1 MNDDELERRLHDEL
15 HRRVVAPDAPER
27 LYGSVGRL
35 GLDELTPVRGLRPS
49 FGRSGPGLGAPDRG
63 ASRGYALR
71 RGARLFG
78 GLATAACVV
87 ALLAVGLSWRSS
99 HGTSALGGGP
109 SSSAEDS
116 EVATALPTPTPVPT
130 ASPSHFP
137 AWSGGAGYV
146 QFFGRL
152 DAEFGYAVAAHEPY
166 PSFTSGANP
175 MTLYVTY
182 DDGASWVDRAP
193 AGDEY
198 AQYMNLHFADPLN
211 AWFIE
216 DEQTGSA
223 PVTGDSLSNHWI
235 VRTSDG
241 GVTWT
246 RHAIPAPSIYM
257 LGNLTMDDGQH
268 GLVSLMSWDQSEPTY
283 GALPGSASAGAT
295 PLLRSRPALA
305 MTGPARTVLNQ
316 LWGTSDGGA
325 TWTKLMDVRADST
338 FPEFPTMTSANEA
351 WALVSTDTGAADFQH
366 STDGGRTWES
376 AALPLPQG
384 LDACWWVQPAPT
396 GSGNELSLGGMAGTT
411 SDGIHEPSWDW
422 VTWVSHDGGGT
433 WAMSSATPLGHG
445 YSAGPVSTAGRF
457 MGLASSSSPTSTT
470 YFDVETPGSLAFL
483 DASKACKRSGGNLN
497 WANMVSA
504 DDAWVLC
511 TYQDKSVSLE
521 VHAYAYSTT
530 DGGLTWTP
538 MMGAP

>member
-1 MNDDELERRLHDEL
+1 MNDDEMERRLRDEL
-15 HRRVVAPDAPER
+15 HRRVIAPDAPER

-35 GLDELTPVRGLRPS
+35 GLDETTSVGRLRPTVRS
-49 FGRSGPGLGAPDRG
+49 FGSSGHGATSARG
-63 ASRGYALR
+63 FR
-71 RGARLFG
+71 RGARVFG
-78 GLATAACVV
+78 GLATAAGLV

-99 HGTSALGGGP
+99 HGTTALGDAP
-109 SSSAEDS
+109 SSSAETS
-116 EVATALPTPTPVPT
+116 EVATPLPTPTSVPT

-152 DAEFGYAVAAHEPY
+152 DAEFGYAVATHEPY
-166 PSFTSGANP
+166 PSGANI

-182 DDGASWVDRAP
+182 DDGATWVDRAP
-193 AGDEY
+193 AGDKY
-198 AQYMNLHFADPLN
+198 AQYNFLHFADPMN

-216 DEQTGSA
+216 DVMIGSA
-223 PVTGDSLSNHWI
+223 PVTGDSLSDHWL

-241 GVTWT
+241 GGTWT
-246 RHAIPAPSIYM
+246 RHAIPPPSIYM
-257 LGNLTMDDGQH
+257 LGNLTMEDGQH
-268 GLVSLMSWDQSEPTY
+268 GLVSLMSLDQSEPTY

-325 TWTKLMDVRADST
+325 TWTKLMDARADSS

-351 WALVSTDTGAADFQH
+351 WDLVSTDTGAADFQH
-366 STDGGRTWES
+366 STDGGRTWKS

-396 GSGNELSLGGMAGTT
+396 GSGNELSLGGMAGPP
-411 SDGIHEPSWDW
+411 SDGIHEQSWDW
-422 VTWVSHDGGGT
+422 VTWVSHDDGGT
-433 WAMSSATPLGHG
+433 WAMSSATPLGQG

-457 MGLASSSSPTSTT
+457 MGLSSSSSPTSTT
-470 YFDVETPGSLAFL
+470 YFDVETPGSLAVL

-504 DDAWVLC
+504 DDAWALC
-511 TYQDKSVSLE
+511 TYQDKSASLE
-521 VHAYAYSTT
+521 FHAYAYSTT
-530 DGGLTWTP
+530 DGGLTWQP
-538 MMGAP
+538 LMGAP